1 MKSYSPAKKLS
12 RTAARNA
19 LLLNQLATP
28 GLGSIA
34 ARRWLAG
41 LGQLAVF
48 LAGFCIFAVWA
59 FQQFNLALA
68 LWSGADPA
76 PAGSGHPGVLG
87 FSLAAI
93 AWLWAL
99 GTSLQILREAK
110 TANAAVPPP
119 VLAANPAWQKNGEV
133 ISRRFEFVDFPAAL
147 NFVNGVARL
156 AEQAQ
161 HHPDIDIRW
170 NKVTLALTTHDAGGL
185 TDKDY
190 SLALACDELYL
201 RQQAATR

>member
-1 MKSYSPAKKLS
+1 MKSFSPAKKLS

-34 ARRWLAG
+34 ARHWLAG
-41 LGQLAVF
+41 IGQLAVF
-48 LAGFCIFAVWA
+48 LAGFCIFLVWA
-59 FQQFNLALA
+59 FQQFSLALA
-68 LWSGADPA
+68 MWNGADPA
-76 PAGSGHPGVLG
+76 PPGNGHPGVLG
-87 FSLAAI
+87 FSLAAL

-110 TANAAVPPP
+110 KNNPAAPPP
-119 VLAANPAWQKNGEV
+119 VLAANTSWQKTGEV
-133 ISRRFEFVDFPAAL
+133 ISRRFEFGGFPEAM
-147 NFVNGVARL
+147 NFVNDVAQL

-190 SLALACDELYL
+190 TLALACDALYL
-201 RQQAATR
+201 RQQAAAQ